1 MNHRSDFSYL
11 RNAYFLLLIFFIF
24 FVNLS
29 NENGNVFYTNINT
42 NNNNQKRRNFQP
54 LTISEA
60 RSRSQD
66 VYNIRYNLV
75 LYMGVE
81 KTFKGQAE
89 ITFFLKNFVPNL
101 FLDFSGYSISLLR
114 INNENAPYEK
124 LFSNG
129 RIKIPQQFQNIGENK
144 ILVQFLCNYSSD
156 GTGLHKYIELETSKI
171 YHFTHFEP
179 YSANRVI

>member
-1 MNHRSDFSYL
+1 MNYRLDFSYL
-11 RNAYFLLLIFFIF
+11 RKSFLFLGVICLLLSIYSNQQR
-24 FVNLS
+24 NLISKKLKQSS
-29 NENGNVFYTNINT
+29 NKKMN
-42 NNNNQKRRNFQP
+42 RNFQP
-54 LTISEA
+54 LAISEA

-75 LYMGVE
+75 LYMSVE
-81 KTFKGQAE
+81 KTFQGQVE

-156 GTGLHKYIELETSKI
+156 GTGLHKYIELETSQI